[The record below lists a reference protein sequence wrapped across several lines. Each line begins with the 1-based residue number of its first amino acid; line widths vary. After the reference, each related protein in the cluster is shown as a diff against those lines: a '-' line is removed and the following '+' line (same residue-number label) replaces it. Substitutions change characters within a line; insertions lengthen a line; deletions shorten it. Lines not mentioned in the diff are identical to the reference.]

1 MTITY
6 DFDDEEFEYEIAYE
20 DVRDAVVDILKKCD
34 KEQLIGIITEADETY
49 EEAYLSLMTDE
60 ELQQIILTEF
70 DLDMLEDIFQEDLYS
85 YFEDE
90 ASEAY
95 ADACADEKDR
105 RDGYDWY
112 K

>member
-1 MTITY
+1 MTLTY
-6 DFDDEEFEYEIAYE
+6 DFDGDDFEYEVGCDDIRSAI
-20 DVRDAVVDILKKCD
+20 VDILNKCD
-34 KEQLIGIITEADETY
+34 REQLIGIINEVDETY
-49 EEAYLSLMTDE
+49 EEAYLSLMTEE

-70 DLDMLEDIFQEDLYS
+70 DLDMLEDVFHEDLYF